1 MFHLLNK
8 NLNLQLFFMAILA
21 FWSAWVIFAK
31 MTLMPAE
38 GTAILYHYVVRI
50 WDWSP
55 VLVRILV
62 LGIVLTMTV
71 GVNHHFLVNH
81 LSENRT
87 YMPGVFLL
95 MMLNFGK
102 FLYILTPALLT
113 SFFLALTIILY
124 VPSEPSAKMKDRI
137 FTFGLIIAIATL
149 LDISAFG
156 IVLFLILM
164 IALNSVN
171 ALKDILI
178 LLIGLS
184 FPYIYCFA
192 IAFIA
197 NGMPKFLQSWADLTI
212 FVPYKQF
219 LSMRAVDYITL
230 AYFVVLISILIIRGK
245 KLYDNKLIVIRQ
257 AFTNVH
263 LMLISMLL
271 FLGLGIV
278 PLPMALLYLLLPV
291 AIYLTVAVIPKKYR
305 FVYDFLIVALC
316 ALLWL

>member
-8 NLNLQLFFMAILA
+8 NLNLQLFFLTALV
-21 FWSAWVIFAK
+21 FWAAWTIFAK
-31 MTLMPAE
+31 MTILPAE
-38 GTAILYHYVVRI
+38 GTAILYHYLVKI
-50 WDWSP
+50 WEWSP
-55 VLVRILV
+55 VLIRILV
-62 LGIVLTMTV
+62 LGIVLTMTI
-71 GVNHHFLVNH
+71 GVNHHFLANH
-81 LSENRT
+81 FSENRT
-87 YMPGVFLL
+87 YMPGIFLL

-102 FLYILTPALLT
+102 FLFSLTPALLT
-113 SFFLALTIILY
+113 TFFMALTMIIY
-124 VPSEPSAKMKDRI
+124 APGNASAKMKDRI
-137 FTFGLIIAIATL
+137 FTFGFIIAIATL

-164 IALNSVN
+164 LAFNSVN
-171 ALKDILI
+171 SVKDILI

-184 FPYIYCFA
+184 FPYIYSFA

-197 NGMPKFLQSWADLTI
+197 NGMPKFLQSWHNLI
-212 FVPYKQF
+212 LFVPYKQF
-219 LSMRAVDYITL
+219 LALRLVDYIAL
-230 AYFVVLISILIIRGK
+230 AYFIILTTALIIRGK
-245 KLYDNKLIVIRQ
+245 RLYDNKLIIIRQ

-278 PLPMALLYLLLPV
+278 PLPMALLYLLLPA

-316 ALLWL
+316 VLLWL

>member
-8 NLNLQLFFMAILA
+8 NLNLQLFFLTALF
-21 FWSAWVIFAK
+21 FWAAWTIFTN
-31 MTLMPAE
+31 MTMMPAE
-38 GTAILYHYVVRI
+38 GTPILYHYVAKI
-50 WDWSP
+50 WTWSP
-55 VLVRILV
+55 VVVRIFV
-62 LGIVLTMTV
+62 LGIVLTMTI
-71 GVNHHFLVNH
+71 GVNHHFMANH

-102 FLYILTPALLT
+102 FLLMLTPALLT
-113 SFFLALTIILY
+113 TFFMALTMIIY
-124 VPSEPSAKMKDRI
+124 APSDPSAKMKDRI

-156 IVLFLILM
+156 VALFLILM

-171 ALKDILI
+171 SVKDILI

-184 FPYIYCFA
+184 FPYIYCFV

-197 NGMPKFLQSWADLTI
+197 NGMPKFLQSWHDLI
-212 FVPYKQF
+212 LFVPYKQF
-219 LSMRAVDYITL
+219 LSMRIVDYIAI
-230 AYFVVLISILIIRGK
+230 AYFIILTFALMIRGK
-245 KLYDNKLIVIRQ
+245 QLYDNKLIVIRQ

-263 LMLISMLL
+263 LMFISMLL

-278 PLPMALLYLLLPV
+278 ALPMALLYLLLPV
-291 AIYLTVAVIPKKYR
+291 SIYLAVAIIPKKYR
-305 FVYDFLIVALC
+305 FVYDLLIVALC
-316 ALLWL
+316 VLLWL

>member
-8 NLNLQLFFMAILA
+8 NLNLQLFFLTALA
-21 FWSAWVIFAK
+21 FWAAWTIFTK
-31 MTLMPAE
+31 MKILPAE
-38 GTAILYHYVVRI
+38 GTAILYHYVVGI
-50 WDWSP
+50 WNWSP
-55 VLVRILV
+55 FLVRILV
-62 LGIVLTMTV
+62 LGIVLTMTF

-95 MMLNFGK
+95 LMLNSGK
-102 FLYILTPALLT
+102 FLYMLTPALLT
-113 SFFLALTIILY
+113 SFFLALTMIIY
-124 VPSEPSAKMKDRI
+124 TPGNPSAKMKDRI

-156 IVLFLILM
+156 IVLLLILM

-171 ALKDILI
+171 AFKDILI

-197 NGMPKFLQSWADLTI
+197 NGMPKFLQSWHDLII

-219 LSMRAVDYITL
+219 LAMRVMDYIAI
-230 AYFVVLISILIIRGK
+230 AYFVILSVVLIVRGK
-245 KLYDNKLIVIRQ
+245 RLYDNKLIVIRQ

-263 LMLISMLL
+263 LMFISMLL

-305 FVYDFLIVALC
+305 FVYDCLIIVLC
-316 ALLWL
+316 VLLWL